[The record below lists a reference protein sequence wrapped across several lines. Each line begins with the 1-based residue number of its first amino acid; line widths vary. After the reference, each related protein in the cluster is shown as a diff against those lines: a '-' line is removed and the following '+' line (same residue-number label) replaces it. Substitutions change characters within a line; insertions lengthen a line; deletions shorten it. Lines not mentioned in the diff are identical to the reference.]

1 MTHATSRESQIVQSM
16 NTRAVK
22 IVHENQLIE
31 FSTNPLTGFF
41 IVGTLGLKNL
51 TNIKSTS

>member
-31 FSTNPLTGFF
+31 FSTNPLTRFF